1 MRQANKGKLLLLL
14 SSVSLTQ
21 LLGEE
26 GGEWRHRNVRLS
38 LGIGDS
44 HKRVAV
50 TGNSSTY
57 VEDVELAV
65 DPYHLEWNLI
75 TLLSRCTS
83 CRCIT
88 RFILRAI
95 ESRFGRGI
103 CGGKK
108 CEAFVPPSLPY
119 NTYQSCSCL
128 LML

>member
-1 MRQANKGKLLLLL
+1 MRQANKGKLLLLP

-26 GGEWRHRNVRLS
+26 GGEWRRRDVRLS

-88 RFILRAI
+88 RFILQAI
-95 ESRFGRGI
+95 ESAGLA
-103 CGGKK
+103 
-108 CEAFVPPSLPY
+108 EAFVVGRNARRLCHPLY
-119 NTYQSCSCL
+119 HTTHIRAVDAC
-128 LML
+128 